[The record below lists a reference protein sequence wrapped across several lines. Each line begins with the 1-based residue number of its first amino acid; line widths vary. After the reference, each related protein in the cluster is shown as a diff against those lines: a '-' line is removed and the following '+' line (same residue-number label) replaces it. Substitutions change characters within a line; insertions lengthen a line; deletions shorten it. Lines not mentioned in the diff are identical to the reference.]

1 MKTARLGFH
10 ITVAGRPRLHKPLF
24 IGSEAASWRPIM
36 LLSHTDNHTRISRVV
51 VLLDFM
57 TEDIT
62 AKHVGVSGST
72 AD

>member
-1 MKTARLGFH
+1 MRSEFH
-10 ITVAGRPRLHKPLF
+10 ITVVRWSRLNKPLF
-24 IGSEAASWRPIM
+24 IGSEAASWRLM
-36 LLSHTDNHTRISRVV
+36 LLSHTDNHTGIGRVV

-62 AKHVGVSGST
+62 PKHAADFESG